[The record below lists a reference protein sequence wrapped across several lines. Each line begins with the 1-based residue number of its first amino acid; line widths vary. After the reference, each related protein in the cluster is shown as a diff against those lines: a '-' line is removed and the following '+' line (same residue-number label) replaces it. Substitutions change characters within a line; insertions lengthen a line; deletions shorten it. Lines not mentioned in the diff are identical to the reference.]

1 MSIRRQF
8 VLALA
13 GFAVLLG
20 VAFALLARSI
30 SSAALEAEL
39 DRRLLWAA
47 GSTVAA
53 GAFQTGVAT
62 SFQPGDESGRF
73 WQAYQARLDSLIS
86 RGYVS
91 GAWIFNG
98 VEKEALVTAEP
109 ADSIPIGTPL
119 RFLEPYDAHIRL
131 ALRDG
136 NATSD
141 IFSLEGRRF
150 KYGFVRMQDAGSV
163 AVLGVLMPADFL
175 VPLSHLSR
183 SLLLGSAVAVLLA
196 VGLGTALAAGIA
208 RPVEQLARAAIRIQ
222 RGRLDRQVS
231 LDRRDELGRL
241 AQAMERMRNGIM
253 ERDEQLRL
261 MLAQVAHEIRNPLG
275 GLELFATAAAET
287 DDGDERR
294 RHMRRVRSEVAA
306 LNRIIDDFL
315 TFARP
320 FRTDPEPTDL
330 RGALE
335 AAASL
340 VRGEIERDGGR
351 LAVEL
356 PDHALMARAEPDQV
370 KRAVLNLL
378 RNAAQVSDRVYL
390 RASLERGEVQVTV
403 ADDGPGVP
411 IAERERIFDPFVTD
425 KEQGAGLGL
434 AIVRKVAE
442 AHGGRVEVGDAT
454 DGGVGTGAEFRVYFR
469 GMEDF
474 DAA

>member
-13 GFAVLLG
+13 VFAVVLG
-20 VAFALLARSI
+20 GVFAVVSRSI
-30 SSAALEAEL
+30 SSAALESEL
-39 DRRLLWAA
+39 DRRLLWVA
-47 GSTVAA
+47 GATVAA
-53 GAFQTGVAT
+53 NAFQAGVAT
-62 SFQPGDESGRF
+62 SFQPGDEGEGF

-98 VEKEALVTAEP
+98 VEKRALVTAEP
-109 ADSIPIGTPL
+109 ADSIPIATPL
-119 RFLEPYDAHIRL
+119 RFLDPYDAHIRL

-136 NATSD
+136 TATSD
-141 IFSLEGRRF
+141 VFALEGRRF
-150 KYGFVRMQDAGSV
+150 KYGFVRMQDGGAV

-175 VPLSHLSR
+175 VPLSRLSR

-208 RPVEQLARAAIRIQ
+208 RPVEQLAKAAIRIQ
-222 RGRLDRQVS
+222 RGHLDRKVR

-241 AQAMERMRNGIM
+241 AQAMERMRNGIL

-287 DDGDERR
+287 DDAEERR
-294 RHMRRVRSEVAA
+294 RHMRRVRAEVAA

-320 FRTDPEPTDL
+320 LRADPEPTDL
-330 RGALE
+330 RVPLE
-335 AAASL
+335 AAVSL
-340 VRGEIERDGGR
+340 IRGKFEGDGGC
-351 LAVEL
+351 LDVEL
-356 PDHALMARAEPDQV
+356 PDYALMARADSDQV

-378 RNAAQVSDRVYL
+378 RNAAQVSDRVHL
-390 RASLERGEVQVTV
+390 RGSLERGEVRIAV

-411 IAERERIFDPFVTD
+411 AEARERIFDPFVTD

-442 AHGGRVEVGDAT
+442 AHGGRVEVGDASES
-454 DGGVGTGAEFRVYFR
+454 GVGTGAEFRVYFR